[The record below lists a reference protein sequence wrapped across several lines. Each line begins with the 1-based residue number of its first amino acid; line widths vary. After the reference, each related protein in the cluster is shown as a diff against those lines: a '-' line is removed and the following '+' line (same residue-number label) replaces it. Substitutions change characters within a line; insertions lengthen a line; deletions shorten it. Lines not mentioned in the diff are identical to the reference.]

1 MNFFL
6 LKNRIIGFCLISVI
20 TIFSCEEAAIP
31 VKDDGVPMKLDTISF
46 PVIKAMSYQVP
57 PEMGRTDLL
66 YFGNNDG
73 YNFSY
78 NLIKLDSSSVTA
90 GTPFSFYNDSLIIV
104 DSLKFSLRFDSDS
117 IENNPEFQLRY
128 FPDGGDSVFNELES
142 NYINFDK
149 SIASTFISTG
159 QLESDTTDTNQTKVF
174 LNFLLDS
181 SIVNAFRDTNI
192 TDFNRSFLVELK
204 NEESESFVFHSSD
217 KVGADGPQLKVY
229 YRLFVS
235 DSVVLDT
242 TFRTYAAIEDLSII
256 IPPPISTDDSSYLS
270 VGTAMGLKSIVL
282 VDMVDWILD
291 PRAIISSAEL
301 IFNFALDDTLKNYTV
316 ISYPIV
322 NEGDFLQFSSF
333 DKDPYDEDFN
343 YYTSTSIVD
352 DKLKINHRKIATEI
366 GHQKYNNYGFKLE
379 PSISNDPFRT
389 MLFYSIDSP
398 DYFPGMRVI
407 YVLPLYFYISIIA

>member
-6 LKNRIIGFCLISVI
+6 LKNRIIGFCLIGLI
-20 TIFSCEEAAIP
+20 IFFSCEEAAIP
-31 VKDDGVPMKLDTISF
+31 VKDDGIPMKLDTISF

-66 YFGNNDG
+66 YFGNKDR

-181 SIVNAFRDTNI
+181 SIVTAFKDTNI

-204 NEESESFVFHSSD
+204 NEESESFIFHSSD

-229 YRLFVS
+229 YRQFVS

-301 IFNFALDDTLKNYTV
+301 IFNFALDDTLQNYTV
-316 ISYPIV
+316 ISYPII

-343 YYTSTSIVD
+343 YYTSTSIVE

-398 DYFPGMRVI
+398 DYFPVMRVI
-407 YVLPLYFYISIIA
+407 YVLP

>member
-6 LKNRIIGFCLISVI
+6 LKNRIIGFCLIGLI
-20 TIFSCEEAAIP
+20 IFFSCEEAAIP
-31 VKDDGVPMKLDTISF
+31 VKDDGIPMKLDTISF

-142 NYINFDK
+142 NYINFDR

-181 SIVNAFRDTNI
+181 SIVNAFKDTNI

-204 NEESESFVFHSSD
+204 NEESESFIFHSSD
-217 KVGADGPQLKVY
+217 KVGADAPQLKVY
-229 YRLFVS
+229 YRQFIS

-256 IPPPISTDDSSYLS
+256 IPPPISMDDSSYLS

-282 VDMVDWILD
+282 VDMGDWILD
-291 PRAIISSAEL
+291 PKAIISSAEL
-301 IFNFALDDTLKNYTV
+301 IFNSALDDTLQNFTV
-316 ISYPIV
+316 ISYPII
-322 NEGDFLQFSSF
+322 NEGDFLQFSLF

-343 YYTSTSIVD
+343 FYTSTSIID

-366 GHQKYNNYGFKLE
+366 GHQKYINYGFKLE
-379 PSISNDPFRT
+379 TSLSNDPFRT

-398 DYFPGMRVI
+398 DYFPVMRVI
-407 YVLPLYFYISIIA
+407 YVLP

>member
-6 LKNRIIGFCLISVI
+6 LKNRIIVFCLIGLI
-20 TIFSCEEAAIP
+20 TFFSCEEAAIP
-31 VKDDGVPMKLDTISF
+31 VKDDGIPMKLDTISF

-181 SIVNAFRDTNI
+181 SIVNAFKDTNI

-204 NEESESFVFHSSD
+204 NEESESFIFHSSD

-229 YRLFVS
+229 YRQFVS

-301 IFNFALDDTLKNYTV
+301 IFNFALDDTLQNYTV
-316 ISYPIV
+316 ISYPII

-343 YYTSTSIVD
+343 YYTSTSIVE

-366 GHQKYNNYGFKLE
+366 GHQKYINYGFKLE
-379 PSISNDPFRT
+379 TSLSNDPFRT

-398 DYFPGMRVI
+398 DYFPVMRVI
-407 YVLPLYFYISIIA
+407 YVLP

>member
-6 LKNRIIGFCLISVI
+6 LKNRIIGLFLIGFI
-20 TIFSCEEAAIP
+20 TFISCEEAAIP
-31 VKDDGVPMKLDTISF
+31 VKDDGIPMKLDTISF

-66 YFGNNDG
+66 YFGKKDG
-73 YNFSY
+73 YNFPY

-104 DSLKFSLRFDSDS
+104 DSLKFSLRLDSDS
-117 IENNPEFQLRY
+117 IENNAEFQLHY
-128 FPDGGDSVFNELES
+128 FPNGGDSVFNELES

-149 SIASTFISTG
+149 SIASTFISTA

-181 SIVNAFRDTNI
+181 SIVNAFKDTNV
-192 TDFNRSFLVELK
+192 TAFNRSFLVELK
-204 NEESESFVFHSSD
+204 NEQFESFIFHSTD
-217 KVGADGPQLKVY
+217 KIGGDRPQLKVY
-229 YRLFVS
+229 YRQFVS

-242 TFRTYAAIEDLSII
+242 TFRTYAAIEDLSVI
-256 IPPPISTDDSSYLS
+256 IPPHISTDDSSYLS
-270 VGTAMGLKSIVL
+270 VGAAMGLKSIVL
-282 VDMVDWILD
+282 VDMGDWILD
-291 PRAIISSAEL
+291 PKAIISSAEL
-301 IFNFALDDTLKNYTV
+301 IFNSALNDTLQNYMV
-316 ISYPIV
+316 ISYPII
-322 NEGDFLQFSSF
+322 NEADFLQFSSF
-333 DKDPYDEDFN
+333 DNDPYDEDFS

-366 GHQKYNNYGFKLE
+366 GHQKYINYGFKLE
-379 PSISNDPFRT
+379 TSLSNDPFKT

-398 DYFPGMRVI
+398 DYFPVMRVI
-407 YVLPLYFYISIIA
+407 YVLP

>member
-1 MNFFL
+1 MNLFL
-6 LKNRIIGFCLISVI
+6 LKNQIIGFCLIGLI
-20 TIFSCEEAAIP
+20 IFFSCEEAAIP
-31 VKDDGVPMKLDTISF
+31 VKDDGIPMKLDTISF

-66 YFGNNDG
+66 YFGNKDG

-142 NYINFDK
+142 NYINFDR

-181 SIVNAFRDTNI
+181 SIVNAFKDTNI

-204 NEESESFVFHSSD
+204 NEESESFIFHSSD

-229 YRLFVS
+229 YRQFVS

-256 IPPPISTDDSSYLS
+256 IPPPISMDDSSYLS

-301 IFNFALDDTLKNYTV
+301 IFNSALDDTLQNFTV
-316 ISYPIV
+316 ISYPII

-343 YYTSTSIVD
+343 FYTSTSIID

-366 GHQKYNNYGFKLE
+366 GHQKYINYGFKLE
-379 PSISNDPFRT
+379 TSLSNDPFRT

-398 DYFPGMRVI
+398 DYFPVMRVI
-407 YVLPLYFYISIIA
+407 YVLP

>member
-1 MNFFL
+1 MNLFL
-6 LKNRIIGFCLISVI
+6 LKNQIIGFCLIGLI
-20 TIFSCEEAAIP
+20 IFCSCEEAAIP
-31 VKDDGVPMKLDTISF
+31 VKDDGIPMKLDTISF

-66 YFGNNDG
+66 YFGNKDG

-142 NYINFDK
+142 NYINFDR

-181 SIVNAFRDTNI
+181 SIVNAFKDTNI

-204 NEESESFVFHSSD
+204 NEESESFIFHSSD

-229 YRLFVS
+229 YRQFIS

-256 IPPPISTDDSSYLS
+256 IPPPISMDDSSYLS

-282 VDMVDWILD
+282 VDMGDWILD
-291 PRAIISSAEL
+291 PRAVISSAEL
-301 IFNFALDDTLKNYTV
+301 IFNSALDDTLQNFTV
-316 ISYPIV
+316 ISYPII

-343 YYTSTSIVD
+343 FYTSTSIID

-366 GHQKYNNYGFKLE
+366 GHQKYINYGFKLE
-379 PSISNDPFRT
+379 ASLSNDPFRT
-389 MLFYSIDSP
+389 MLFYSIDSSE
-398 DYFPGMRVI
+398 YFPVMRVI
-407 YVLPLYFYISIIA
+407 YVLP

>member
-6 LKNRIIGFCLISVI
+6 LKNRIIGFCLISLI

-66 YFGNNDG
+66 YFGNKDG

-181 SIVNAFRDTNI
+181 SIVNAFKDTNI

-204 NEESESFVFHSSD
+204 NEESESFIFHSSD

-229 YRLFVS
+229 YRQFVS

-291 PRAIISSAEL
+291 PKAIISSAEL

-316 ISYPIV
+316 ISYPII

-379 PSISNDPFRT
+379 TSLSNDPFRT

-398 DYFPGMRVI
+398 DYFPVMRVI
-407 YVLPLYFYISIIA
+407 YVLP

>member
-6 LKNRIIGFCLISVI
+6 LKNRIIVFCLIGLI
-20 TIFSCEEAAIP
+20 TFFSCEEAAIP
-31 VKDDGVPMKLDTISF
+31 VKDDGIPMKLDTISF

-66 YFGNNDG
+66 YFGNKDG

-181 SIVNAFRDTNI
+181 SIVNAFRDTSI

-301 IFNFALDDTLKNYTV
+301 IFNFALDDTLQQYTV
-316 ISYPIV
+316 ISYPII

-343 YYTSTSIVD
+343 YYTSTSIVE

-398 DYFPGMRVI
+398 DYFPVMRVI
-407 YVLPLYFYISIIA
+407 YVLP

>member
-1 MNFFL
+1 MNLFL
-6 LKNRIIGFCLISVI
+6 LKNQIIGFCLIGLI
-20 TIFSCEEAAIP
+20 IFFSCEEAAIP
-31 VKDDGVPMKLDTISF
+31 VKDDGIPMKLDTISF

-66 YFGNNDG
+66 YFGNKDG

-117 IENNPEFQLRY
+117 IENNAEFQLRY

-149 SIASTFISTG
+149 SIASNFISTG

-181 SIVNAFRDTNI
+181 SIVNAFKDTNI

-204 NEESESFVFHSSD
+204 NEESESFIFHSSD

-229 YRLFVS
+229 YRQFVS

-256 IPPPISTDDSSYLS
+256 IPPPISMDDSSYLS

-282 VDMVDWILD
+282 VDMGDWILD

-301 IFNFALDDTLKNYTV
+301 IFNSALDDTLQNFTV
-316 ISYPIV
+316 ISYPII

-343 YYTSTSIVD
+343 FYTSTSIID

-366 GHQKYNNYGFKLE
+366 GHQKYINYGFKLE
-379 PSISNDPFRT
+379 TSLSNDPFRT

-398 DYFPGMRVI
+398 DYFPVMRVI
-407 YVLPLYFYISIIA
+407 YVLP

>member
-1 MNFFL
+1 M
-6 LKNRIIGFCLISVI
+6 
-20 TIFSCEEAAIP
+20 
-31 VKDDGVPMKLDTISF
+31 
-46 PVIKAMSYQVP
+46 
-57 PEMGRTDLL
+57 
-66 YFGNNDG
+66 
-73 YNFSY
+73 
-78 NLIKLDSSSVTA
+78 
-90 GTPFSFYNDSLIIV
+90 
-104 DSLKFSLRFDSDS
+104 
-117 IENNPEFQLRY
+117 
-128 FPDGGDSVFNELES
+128 
-142 NYINFDK
+142 
-149 SIASTFISTG
+149 
-159 QLESDTTDTNQTKVF
+159 
-174 LNFLLDS
+174 
-181 SIVNAFRDTNI
+181 
-192 TDFNRSFLVELK
+192 ELK
-204 NEESESFVFHSSD
+204 NEESESFIFHSSD

-229 YRLFVS
+229 YRQFVS

-291 PRAIISSAEL
+291 PKAIISSAEL

-316 ISYPIV
+316 ISYPII

-343 YYTSTSIVD
+343 YYTSTLIVD

-398 DYFPGMRVI
+398 DYFPVMRVI
-407 YVLPLYFYISIIA
+407 YVLP

>member
-6 LKNRIIGFCLISVI
+6 LKNRIIGFCLIGLI
-20 TIFSCEEAAIP
+20 IFFSCEEAAIP
-31 VKDDGVPMKLDTISF
+31 VKDDGIPMKLDTISF

-66 YFGNNDG
+66 YFGNKDG

-181 SIVNAFRDTNI
+181 SIVTAFKDTNI

-204 NEESESFVFHSSD
+204 NEESESFIFHSSD

-229 YRLFVS
+229 YRQFVS

-301 IFNFALDDTLKNYTV
+301 IFNFALDDTLQNYTV
-316 ISYPIV
+316 ISYPII

-398 DYFPGMRVI
+398 DYFPVMRVI
-407 YVLPLYFYISIIA
+407 YVLP

>member
-1 MNFFL
+1 MNLFL
-6 LKNRIIGFCLISVI
+6 LKNQIIGFCLIGLI
-20 TIFSCEEAAIP
+20 IFFSCEEAAIP
-31 VKDDGVPMKLDTISF
+31 VKDDGIPMKLDTISF

-66 YFGNNDG
+66 YFGNKDG

-117 IENNPEFQLRY
+117 IENNAEFQLRY

-181 SIVNAFRDTNI
+181 SIVNAFKDTNI

-204 NEESESFVFHSSD
+204 NEESESFIFHSSD

-229 YRLFVS
+229 YRQFVS

-256 IPPPISTDDSSYLS
+256 IPPPISMDDSSYLS

-282 VDMVDWILD
+282 VDMGDWILD

-301 IFNFALDDTLKNYTV
+301 IFNSALDDTLQNFTV
-316 ISYPIV
+316 ISYPII
-322 NEGDFLQFSSF
+322 NEGDFLQFSLF

-343 YYTSTSIVD
+343 FYTSTSIID

-366 GHQKYNNYGFKLE
+366 GHQKYINYGFKLE
-379 PSISNDPFRT
+379 TSLSNDPFRT

-398 DYFPGMRVI
+398 DYFPVMRVI
-407 YVLPLYFYISIIA
+407 YVLP

>member
-6 LKNRIIGFCLISVI
+6 LKNRIIVFCLIGLI
-20 TIFSCEEAAIP
+20 TFFSCEEAAIP
-31 VKDDGVPMKLDTISF
+31 VKDDGIPMKLDTISF

-66 YFGNNDG
+66 YFGNKDG

-181 SIVNAFRDTNI
+181 SIVNAFKDTNI

-204 NEESESFVFHSSD
+204 NEESESFIFHSSD

-229 YRLFVS
+229 YRQFVS

-301 IFNFALDDTLKNYTV
+301 IFNFAIDDTLKNYTV

-343 YYTSTSIVD
+343 YYTSTSIVE

-398 DYFPGMRVI
+398 DYFPVMRVI
-407 YVLPLYFYISIIA
+407 YVLP

>member
-6 LKNRIIGFCLISVI
+6 LKNRIIVFCLIGLI
-20 TIFSCEEAAIP
+20 TFFSCEEAAIP
-31 VKDDGVPMKLDTISF
+31 VKDDGIPMKLDTISF

-66 YFGNNDG
+66 YFGNKDG

-117 IENNPEFQLRY
+117 IENNPEFQLSY

-181 SIVNAFRDTNI
+181 SIVNAFKDTNI

-204 NEESESFVFHSSD
+204 NEESESFIFHSSD

-229 YRLFVS
+229 YRQFVS

-301 IFNFALDDTLKNYTV
+301 IFNFALDDTLQNYTV
-316 ISYPIV
+316 ISYPII

-343 YYTSTSIVD
+343 YYTSTSIVE

-398 DYFPGMRVI
+398 DYFPVMRVI
-407 YVLPLYFYISIIA
+407 YVLP

>member
-1 MNFFL
+1 MNLFL
-6 LKNRIIGFCLISVI
+6 LKNQIIGFCLIGLI
-20 TIFSCEEAAIP
+20 IFFSCEEAAIP
-31 VKDDGVPMKLDTISF
+31 VKDDGIPMKLDTISF

-66 YFGNNDG
+66 YFGNKDG

-181 SIVNAFRDTNI
+181 SIVNAFKDTNI

-229 YRLFVS
+229 YRQFVS

-301 IFNFALDDTLKNYTV
+301 IFNFALDDTLQNYTV
-316 ISYPIV
+316 ISYPII

-343 YYTSTSIVD
+343 YYTSTSIVE

-398 DYFPGMRVI
+398 DYFPVMRVI
-407 YVLPLYFYISIIA
+407 YVLP

>member
-6 LKNRIIGFCLISVI
+6 LKNRIIVFCLIGLI
-20 TIFSCEEAAIP
+20 TFFSCEEAAIP
-31 VKDDGVPMKLDTISF
+31 VKDDGIPMKLDTISF

-204 NEESESFVFHSSD
+204 NEESESFIFHSSD

-229 YRLFVS
+229 YRQFVS

-301 IFNFALDDTLKNYTV
+301 IFNFAIDDTLKNYTV

-343 YYTSTSIVD
+343 YYTSTSIVE

-398 DYFPGMRVI
+398 DYFPVMRVI
-407 YVLPLYFYISIIA
+407 YVLP

>member
-6 LKNRIIGFCLISVI
+6 LKNRIIVFCLIGLI
-20 TIFSCEEAAIP
+20 TFFSCEEAAIP
-31 VKDDGVPMKLDTISF
+31 VKDDGIPMKLDTISF

-66 YFGNNDG
+66 YFGNKDG

-159 QLESDTTDTNQTKVF
+159 ELESDTTDTNQTKVF

-181 SIVNAFRDTNI
+181 SIINAFKDTNI

-204 NEESESFVFHSSD
+204 NEESESFIFHSSD

-229 YRLFVS
+229 YRQFVS

-301 IFNFALDDTLKNYTV
+301 IFNFALDDTLQNYTV
-316 ISYPIV
+316 ISYPII

-343 YYTSTSIVD
+343 YYTSTSIVE

-398 DYFPGMRVI
+398 DYFPVMRVI
-407 YVLPLYFYISIIA
+407 YVLP

>member
-6 LKNRIIGFCLISVI
+6 LKNRIIGFCLIGFI
-20 TIFSCEEAAIP
+20 TFISCEEAAIP
-31 VKDDGVPMKLDTISF
+31 VKDDGIPMKLDTISF

-66 YFGNNDG
+66 YFGKKDG
-73 YNFSY
+73 YNFPY

-90 GTPFSFYNDSLIIV
+90 GTPFSFYNDSLIVV
-104 DSLKFSLRFDSDS
+104 DSLKFSLRLDSDS
-117 IENNPEFQLRY
+117 IENNAEFQLHY
-128 FPDGGDSVFNELES
+128 FPNGGDSVFNELES

-149 SIASTFISTG
+149 SIASTFISTA

-181 SIVNAFRDTNI
+181 SIVNAFKDTNV

-204 NEESESFVFHSSD
+204 NEQFESFIFHSTD
-217 KVGADGPQLKVY
+217 KIGGDRPQLKVY
-229 YRLFVS
+229 YRQFIS

-242 TFRTYAAIEDLSII
+242 TFRTYAAIEDLSVL

-270 VGTAMGLKSIVL
+270 VGAAMGLKSIVL
-282 VDMVDWILD
+282 VDMGDWILD
-291 PRAIISSAEL
+291 PKAIISSAEL
-301 IFNFALDDTLKNYTV
+301 IFNSALNDTLQNYMV
-316 ISYPIV
+316 ISYPII

-333 DKDPYDEDFN
+333 DNDPYDEDFS

-366 GHQKYNNYGFKLE
+366 GHQKYINYGFKLE
-379 PSISNDPFRT
+379 TSLSNDPFKT

-398 DYFPGMRVI
+398 DYFPVMRVI
-407 YVLPLYFYISIIA
+407 YVLP

>member
-6 LKNRIIGFCLISVI
+6 LKNRIIVFCLIGLI
-20 TIFSCEEAAIP
+20 TFFSCEEAAIP
-31 VKDDGVPMKLDTISF
+31 VKDDGIPMKLDTISF

-66 YFGNNDG
+66 YFGNKDG

-204 NEESESFVFHSSD
+204 NEESESFIFHSSD

-229 YRLFVS
+229 YRQFVS

-301 IFNFALDDTLKNYTV
+301 IFNFAIDDTLQNYTV
-316 ISYPIV
+316 ISYPII

-343 YYTSTSIVD
+343 YYTSTSIVE

-398 DYFPGMRVI
+398 DYFPVMRVI
-407 YVLPLYFYISIIA
+407 YVLP

>member
-6 LKNRIIGFCLISVI
+6 LKNRIIVFCLIGLI
-20 TIFSCEEAAIP
+20 TFFSCEEAAIP
-31 VKDDGVPMKLDTISF
+31 VKDDGIPMKLDTISF

-66 YFGNNDG
+66 YFGNKDG

-181 SIVNAFRDTNI
+181 SIVNAFKDTNI

-204 NEESESFVFHSSD
+204 NEESESFIFHSSD

-229 YRLFVS
+229 YRQFVS

-291 PRAIISSAEL
+291 PKAIISSAEL

-316 ISYPIV
+316 ISYPII

-343 YYTSTSIVD
+343 YYTSTSIVE

-398 DYFPGMRVI
+398 DYFPVMRVI
-407 YVLPLYFYISIIA
+407 YVLP

>member
-6 LKNRIIGFCLISVI
+6 LKNRIIGFCLIGLI
-20 TIFSCEEAAIP
+20 TLFSCEEAAIP
-31 VKDDGVPMKLDTISF
+31 VKDDGIPMKLDTISF

-66 YFGNNDG
+66 YFGNKDG

-181 SIVNAFRDTNI
+181 SIVNAFKDTNI

-204 NEESESFVFHSSD
+204 NEESESFIFHSSD

-229 YRLFVS
+229 YRQFVS

-301 IFNFALDDTLKNYTV
+301 IFNFALDDTLQNYTV

-343 YYTSTSIVD
+343 YYTSTSIVE

-398 DYFPGMRVI
+398 DYFPVMRVI
-407 YVLPLYFYISIIA
+407 YVLP

>member
-6 LKNRIIGFCLISVI
+6 LKNRIIVFCLIGLI
-20 TIFSCEEAAIP
+20 TFFSCEEAAIP
-31 VKDDGVPMKLDTISF
+31 VKDDGIPMKLDTISF

-66 YFGNNDG
+66 YFGNKDG

-159 QLESDTTDTNQTKVF
+159 ELESDTTDTNQTKVF

-181 SIVNAFRDTNI
+181 SIVNAFKDTNI

-229 YRLFVS
+229 YRQFVS

-301 IFNFALDDTLKNYTV
+301 IFNFALDDTLQNYTV
-316 ISYPIV
+316 ISYPII

-343 YYTSTSIVD
+343 YYTSTSIVE

-398 DYFPGMRVI
+398 DYFPVMRVI
-407 YVLPLYFYISIIA
+407 YVLP

>member
-6 LKNRIIGFCLISVI
+6 LKNRIIVFCLIGLI
-20 TIFSCEEAAIP
+20 TFFSCEEAAIP
-31 VKDDGVPMKLDTISF
+31 VKDDGIPMKLDTISF

-181 SIVNAFRDTNI
+181 SIVNAFKDTNI

-229 YRLFVS
+229 YRQFVS

-301 IFNFALDDTLKNYTV
+301 IFNFALDDTLQNYTV
-316 ISYPIV
+316 ISYPII

-343 YYTSTSIVD
+343 YYTSTSIVE

-398 DYFPGMRVI
+398 DYFPVMRVI
-407 YVLPLYFYISIIA
+407 YVLP

>member
-6 LKNRIIGFCLISVI
+6 LKNRIIVFCLIGLI
-20 TIFSCEEAAIP
+20 TFFSCEEAAIP
-31 VKDDGVPMKLDTISF
+31 VKDDGIPMKLDTISF

-66 YFGNNDG
+66 YFGNKDG

-181 SIVNAFRDTNI
+181 SIVNAFKDTNI

-301 IFNFALDDTLKNYTV
+301 IFNFALDDTLQNYTV
-316 ISYPIV
+316 ISYPII

-343 YYTSTSIVD
+343 YYTSTSIVE

-398 DYFPGMRVI
+398 DYFPVMRVI
-407 YVLPLYFYISIIA
+407 YVLP

>member
-6 LKNRIIGFCLISVI
+6 LKNRIIGFCLIGFI
-20 TIFSCEEAAIP
+20 TFISCEEAAIP
-31 VKDDGVPMKLDTISF
+31 IKDDGIPMKLDTISF

-66 YFGNNDG
+66 YFGKKDG
-73 YNFSY
+73 YNFPY

-104 DSLKFSLRFDSDS
+104 DSLKFSLRLDSDS
-117 IENNPEFQLRY
+117 IENNAEFQLHY
-128 FPDGGDSVFNELES
+128 FPNGGDSVFNELES

-149 SIASTFISTG
+149 SIASTFISTA

-181 SIVNAFRDTNI
+181 SIVNAFKDTNV

-204 NEESESFVFHSSD
+204 NEQFESFIFHSTD
-217 KVGADGPQLKVY
+217 KIGGDHPQLKVY
-229 YRLFVS
+229 YRQFIS

-242 TFRTYAAIEDLSII
+242 TFRTYAAIEDLSVL

-270 VGTAMGLKSIVL
+270 VGAAMGLKSIVL
-282 VDMVDWILD
+282 VDMGDWILD
-291 PRAIISSAEL
+291 PKAIISSAEL
-301 IFNFALDDTLKNYTV
+301 IFNSALNDTLQNYMV
-316 ISYPIV
+316 ISYPII
-322 NEGDFLQFSSF
+322 NEADFLQFSSF
-333 DKDPYDEDFN
+333 DNDPYDEDFS

-366 GHQKYNNYGFKLE
+366 GHQKYINYGFKLE
-379 PSISNDPFRT
+379 TSLSNDPFKT

-398 DYFPGMRVI
+398 DYFPVMRVI
-407 YVLPLYFYISIIA
+407 YVLP

>member
-6 LKNRIIGFCLISVI
+6 LKNRIIGFCLIGLI
-20 TIFSCEEAAIP
+20 IFFSCEEAAIP
-31 VKDDGVPMKLDTISF
+31 VKDDGIPMKLDTISF

-66 YFGNNDG
+66 YFGNKDG

-204 NEESESFVFHSSD
+204 NEESESFIFHSSD

-229 YRLFVS
+229 YRQFVS

-301 IFNFALDDTLKNYTV
+301 IFNFALDDTLQQYTV
-316 ISYPIV
+316 ISYPII

-343 YYTSTSIVD
+343 YYTSTSIVE

-398 DYFPGMRVI
+398 DYFPVMRVI
-407 YVLPLYFYISIIA
+407 YVLP

>member
-6 LKNRIIGFCLISVI
+6 LKNRIIEFCLIGLI
-20 TIFSCEEAAIP
+20 TFFSCEEAAIP
-31 VKDDGVPMKLDTISF
+31 VKDDGIPMKLDTISF

-66 YFGNNDG
+66 YFGNKDG

-117 IENNPEFQLRY
+117 IENNPEFQLSY
-128 FPDGGDSVFNELES
+128 FPNGGDSVFNELES

-181 SIVNAFRDTNI
+181 SIVNAFRDTNN

-204 NEESESFVFHSSD
+204 NEESESFIFHSSD

-229 YRLFVS
+229 YRQFVS

-301 IFNFALDDTLKNYTV
+301 IFNFALDDTLQNYTV
-316 ISYPIV
+316 ISYPII

-343 YYTSTSIVD
+343 YYTSTSIVE

-398 DYFPGMRVI
+398 DYFPVMRVI
-407 YVLPLYFYISIIA
+407 YVLP

>member
-6 LKNRIIGFCLISVI
+6 LKNRIIVFCLIGLI
-20 TIFSCEEAAIP
+20 TFFSCEEAAIP
-31 VKDDGVPMKLDTISF
+31 VKDDGIPMKLDTISF

-66 YFGNNDG
+66 YFGNKDG

-159 QLESDTTDTNQTKVF
+159 ELESDTTDTNQTKVF

-181 SIVNAFRDTNI
+181 SIVNAFKDTNI

-204 NEESESFVFHSSD
+204 NEESESFIFHSSD

-229 YRLFVS
+229 YRQFVS

-301 IFNFALDDTLKNYTV
+301 IFNFALDDTLQNYTV
-316 ISYPIV
+316 ISYPII

-343 YYTSTSIVD
+343 YYTSTSIVE

-398 DYFPGMRVI
+398 DYFPVMRVI
-407 YVLPLYFYISIIA
+407 YVLP

>member
-6 LKNRIIGFCLISVI
+6 LKNRIIVFCLIGLI
-20 TIFSCEEAAIP
+20 TFFSCEEAAIP
-31 VKDDGVPMKLDTISF
+31 VKDDGIPMKLDTISF

-117 IENNPEFQLRY
+117 IENNPEFQLSY

-181 SIVNAFRDTNI
+181 SIVTAFKDTNI

-204 NEESESFVFHSSD
+204 NEESESFIFHSSD

-229 YRLFVS
+229 YRQFVS

-301 IFNFALDDTLKNYTV
+301 IFNFAIDDTLKNYTV
-316 ISYPIV
+316 ISYPII

-398 DYFPGMRVI
+398 DYFPVMRVI
-407 YVLPLYFYISIIA
+407 YVLP

>member
-6 LKNRIIGFCLISVI
+6 LKNRIIVFCLIGLI
-20 TIFSCEEAAIP
+20 TFFSCEEAAIP
-31 VKDDGVPMKLDTISF
+31 VKDDGIPMKLDTISF

-181 SIVNAFRDTNI
+181 SIVNAFRDTNN

-204 NEESESFVFHSSD
+204 NEESESFIFHSSD

-229 YRLFVS
+229 YRQFVS

-301 IFNFALDDTLKNYTV
+301 IFNFALDDTLQNYTV
-316 ISYPIV
+316 ISYPII

-343 YYTSTSIVD
+343 YYTSTSIVE

-398 DYFPGMRVI
+398 DYFPVMRVI
-407 YVLPLYFYISIIA
+407 YVLP

>member
-1 MNFFL
+1 MNLFL
-6 LKNRIIGFCLISVI
+6 LKNQIIGFCLIGLI
-20 TIFSCEEAAIP
+20 IFFSCEEAAIP
-31 VKDDGVPMKLDTISF
+31 VKDDGIPMKLDTISF

-66 YFGNNDG
+66 YFGNKDG

-117 IENNPEFQLRY
+117 IENNAEFQLRY

-142 NYINFDK
+142 NYINFDR

-181 SIVNAFRDTNI
+181 SIVNAFKDTNI

-204 NEESESFVFHSSD
+204 NEESESFIFHSSD
-217 KVGADGPQLKVY
+217 KVGADAPQLKVY
-229 YRLFVS
+229 YRQFIS

-256 IPPPISTDDSSYLS
+256 IPPPISMDDSSYLS

-282 VDMVDWILD
+282 VDMGDWILD
-291 PRAIISSAEL
+291 PRAVISSAEL
-301 IFNFALDDTLKNYTV
+301 IFNSALDDTLQNFTV
-316 ISYPIV
+316 ISYPII
-322 NEGDFLQFSSF
+322 NEGDFLQFSLF

-343 YYTSTSIVD
+343 FYTSTSIID

-366 GHQKYNNYGFKLE
+366 GHQKYINYGFKLE
-379 PSISNDPFRT
+379 TSLSNDPFRT

-398 DYFPGMRVI
+398 DYFPVMRVI
-407 YVLPLYFYISIIA
+407 YVLP

>member
-6 LKNRIIGFCLISVI
+6 LKNRIIVFCLIGLI
-20 TIFSCEEAAIP
+20 TFFSCEEAAIP
-31 VKDDGVPMKLDTISF
+31 VKDDGIPMKLDTISF

-66 YFGNNDG
+66 YFGNKDG

-204 NEESESFVFHSSD
+204 NEESESFIFHSSD

-229 YRLFVS
+229 YRQFVS

-301 IFNFALDDTLKNYTV
+301 IFNFALDDTLQNYTV
-316 ISYPIV
+316 ISYPII

-343 YYTSTSIVD
+343 YYTSTSIVK

-398 DYFPGMRVI
+398 DYFPVMRVI
-407 YVLPLYFYISIIA
+407 YVLP

>member
-6 LKNRIIGFCLISVI
+6 LKNRIIVFCLIGLI
-20 TIFSCEEAAIP
+20 TFFSCEEAAIP
-31 VKDDGVPMKLDTISF
+31 VKDDGIPMKLDTISF

-181 SIVNAFRDTNI
+181 SIVTAFKDTNI

-204 NEESESFVFHSSD
+204 NEESESFIFHSSD

-229 YRLFVS
+229 YRQFVS

-301 IFNFALDDTLKNYTV
+301 IFNFALDDTLQNYTV
-316 ISYPIV
+316 ISYPII

-343 YYTSTSIVD
+343 YYTSTSIVE

-398 DYFPGMRVI
+398 DYFPVMRVI
-407 YVLPLYFYISIIA
+407 YVLP

>member
-6 LKNRIIGFCLISVI
+6 LKNRIIVFCLIGLI
-20 TIFSCEEAAIP
+20 TFFSCEEAAIP
-31 VKDDGVPMKLDTISF
+31 VKDDGIPMKLDTISF

-66 YFGNNDG
+66 YFGNKDG

-181 SIVNAFRDTNI
+181 SIVNAFKDTNI

-229 YRLFVS
+229 YRQFVS

-301 IFNFALDDTLKNYTV
+301 IFNFAIDDTLKNYTV
-316 ISYPIV
+316 ISYPII

-343 YYTSTSIVD
+343 YYTSTSIVK

-398 DYFPGMRVI
+398 DYFPVMRVI
-407 YVLPLYFYISIIA
+407 YVLP

>member
-6 LKNRIIGFCLISVI
+6 LKNRIIVFCLIGLI
-20 TIFSCEEAAIP
+20 TFFSCEEAAIP
-31 VKDDGVPMKLDTISF
+31 VKDDGIPMKLDTISF

-66 YFGNNDG
+66 YFGNKDG

-181 SIVNAFRDTNI
+181 SIVNAFKDTNI

-204 NEESESFVFHSSD
+204 NEESESFIFHSSD

-229 YRLFVS
+229 YRQFVS

-301 IFNFALDDTLKNYTV
+301 IFNFALDDTLQNYTV
-316 ISYPIV
+316 ISYPII

-343 YYTSTSIVD
+343 YYTSTSIVK

-379 PSISNDPFRT
+379 TSLSNDPFRT

-398 DYFPGMRVI
+398 DYFPVMRVI
-407 YVLPLYFYISIIA
+407 YVLP

>member
-6 LKNRIIGFCLISVI
+6 LKNRIIGFCLIGLI
-20 TIFSCEEAAIP
+20 IFFSCEEAAIP
-31 VKDDGVPMKLDTISF
+31 VKDDGIPMKLDTISF

-66 YFGNNDG
+66 YFGNKDG

-181 SIVNAFRDTNI
+181 SIVNAFRDTNN

-204 NEESESFVFHSSD
+204 NEESESFIFHSSD

-229 YRLFVS
+229 YRQFVS

-291 PRAIISSAEL
+291 PKAIISSAEL
-301 IFNFALDDTLKNYTV
+301 IFNFALDDTLQNYTV
-316 ISYPIV
+316 ISYPII

-343 YYTSTSIVD
+343 YYTSTSIVE

-398 DYFPGMRVI
+398 DYFPVMRVI
-407 YVLPLYFYISIIA
+407 YVLP

>member
-6 LKNRIIGFCLISVI
+6 LKNRIIGFCLIGFI
-20 TIFSCEEAAIP
+20 TFISCEEAAIP
-31 VKDDGVPMKLDTISF
+31 VKDDGIPMKLDTISF

-66 YFGNNDG
+66 YFGKKDG
-73 YNFSY
+73 YNFPY

-104 DSLKFSLRFDSDS
+104 DSLKFSLRLDSDS
-117 IENNPEFQLRY
+117 IENNAEFQLHY
-128 FPDGGDSVFNELES
+128 FPNGGDSVFNELES

-149 SIASTFISTG
+149 SIASTFISTA

-181 SIVNAFRDTNI
+181 SIVNAFKDTNV

-204 NEESESFVFHSSD
+204 NEQFESFIFHSTD
-217 KVGADGPQLKVY
+217 KIGGDRPQLKVY
-229 YRLFVS
+229 YRQFIS

-242 TFRTYAAIEDLSII
+242 TFRTYAAIEDLSVI
-256 IPPPISTDDSSYLS
+256 IPPHISTDDSSYLS
-270 VGTAMGLKSIVL
+270 VGAAMGLKSIVL
-282 VDMVDWILD
+282 VDMGDWILD
-291 PRAIISSAEL
+291 PKAIISSAEL
-301 IFNFALDDTLKNYTV
+301 IFNSALNDTLQNYMV
-316 ISYPIV
+316 ISYPII

-333 DKDPYDEDFN
+333 DNDPYDEDFS

-366 GHQKYNNYGFKLE
+366 GHQKYINYGFKLE
-379 PSISNDPFRT
+379 TSLSNDPFKT

-398 DYFPGMRVI
+398 DYFPVMRVI
-407 YVLPLYFYISIIA
+407 YVLP

>member
-6 LKNRIIGFCLISVI
+6 LKNRIIGFCLIGLI
-20 TIFSCEEAAIP
+20 IFFSCEEAAIP
-31 VKDDGVPMKLDTISF
+31 VKDDGIPMKLDTISF

-66 YFGNNDG
+66 YFGNKDG

-142 NYINFDK
+142 NYINFDR

-181 SIVNAFRDTNI
+181 SIVNAFRDTNN

-204 NEESESFVFHSSD
+204 NEESESFIFHSSD

-229 YRLFVS
+229 YRQFVS

-301 IFNFALDDTLKNYTV
+301 IFNFALDDTLQNYTV
-316 ISYPIV
+316 ISYPII

-343 YYTSTSIVD
+343 YYTSTSIVE

-398 DYFPGMRVI
+398 DYFPVMRVI
-407 YVLPLYFYISIIA
+407 YVLP